1 MRKGVTN
8 MKKKNK
14 YFQKAGRN
22 VIPGIIEFVEQTIPG
37 LKGKLPSAD
46 VVSDFIPTKSQMVEY
61 GLDYGKK
68 QIKAKT
74 KGALREMKFN
84 RPESQMSSY
93 LSGDIYDSTSAAQDY
108 IANASAKTKELW
120 SSQSSAILNSIT
132 NASKITSKEA
142 ENFVALSGKRI
153 GNITAKQIDK
163 VFDSNAVIGLM
174 ATSKTTNELKNKI
187 AAGITLDK
195 LSKDKSYKTSS
206 IARSRNME

>member
-1 MRKGVTN
+1 
-8 MKKKNK
+8 MKRNNK

-22 VIPGIIEFVEQTIPG
+22 IIPDIIEFVEETIPG

-46 VVSDFIPTKSQMVEY
+46 VISDFIPTKSQIAQY
-61 GLDYGKK
+61 GIDYGKK
-68 QIKAKT
+68 QIKSKAKS
-74 KGALREMKFN
+74 GLREMKFN

-93 LSGDIYDSTSAAQDY
+93 LSGDTSDLASAAQDY
-108 IANASAKTKELW
+108 VANASAKTKDLW
-120 SSQSSAILNSIT
+120 DSQSSAILNSI
-132 NASKITSKEA
+132 NSAAKVTSKDA
-142 ENFVALSGKRI
+142 KNFIALSGKRI

-195 LSKDKSYKTSS
+195 LSKEKSYKTSS
-206 IARSRNME
+206 IARSRNIGVE

>member
-1 MRKGVTN
+1 MQRN
-8 MKKKNK
+8 NK
-14 YFQKAGRN
+14 YFQKAGRD
-22 VIPGIIEFVEQTIPG
+22 VIPGIIEFVENSVPG

-46 VVSDFIPTKSQMVEY
+46 VISDFIPTKSQMVQY
-61 GLDYGKK
+61 GVDYGKK
-68 QIKAKT
+68 QIKSKT

-93 LSGDIYDSTSAAQDY
+93 LSGDTSDLTSAAQDY
-108 IANASAKTKELW
+108 VANASAKTKELW

-195 LSKDKSYKTSS
+195 LSKEKSYKKSP
-206 IARSRNME
+206 IAYSRNTGVE